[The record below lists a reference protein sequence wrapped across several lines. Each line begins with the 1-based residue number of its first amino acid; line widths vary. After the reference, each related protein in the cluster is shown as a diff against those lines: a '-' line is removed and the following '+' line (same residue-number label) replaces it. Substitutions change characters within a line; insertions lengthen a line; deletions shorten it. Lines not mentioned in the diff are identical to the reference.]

1 MLCSYKCSCVFLYSS
16 HHSGNPLSVEISL
29 DFKHYHV
36 SPEGFPGALVVLLS
50 VIRKDFINIYSRSW
64 LIITWSVTMVSF
76 FFLSTTSINS
86 IDPQHYWVYI
96 KCSVFINYSLPT
108 YEYLQHLSLR
118 KLHTFLLISAFYDIE
133 RQKLLTILILLKLM
147 SSFWTQYKTEESI
160 QIVTQNIFPIF
171 CVITYII
178 FYF

>member
-16 HHSGNPLSVEISL
+16 QHSGNPLSVEISL

-108 YEYLQHLSLR
+108 YEYLQHLSPSETPHISPYLR
-118 KLHTFLLISAFYDIE
+118 
-133 RQKLLTILILLKLM
+133 ILWHRKTKTADYSNTLKINVIILN
-147 SSFWTQYKTEESI
+147 S
-160 QIVTQNIFPIF
+160 V
-171 CVITYII
+171 
-178 FYF
+178 